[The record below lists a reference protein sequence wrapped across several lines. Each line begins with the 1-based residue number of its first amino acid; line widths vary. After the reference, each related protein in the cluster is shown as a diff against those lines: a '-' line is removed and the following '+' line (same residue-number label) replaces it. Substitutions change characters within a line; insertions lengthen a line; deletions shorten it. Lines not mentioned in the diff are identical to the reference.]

1 MKLASAFNHSPNLVT
16 LTRLADDSYVDVNDS
31 FERLLGYPRAAVI
44 GKSPV
49 ALGLWEPDRRE
60 RFLAALRKTHSV
72 ANEPASYRRRD
83 GGEYHGVLN
92 AEVVSFE
99 GEDYVLSTVQDT
111 ALHAGGDAANRRAM
125 EAALQLS
132 EQKYRTLVDHSQDGV
147 FITQE
152 DKYTYVNQAY
162 ADMLGYA
169 PHEMM
174 GSPYAN
180 FIAPEDRKFL
190 AELWEKRR
198 AGQWE
203 QNTYEVHL
211 LKKDGKARVLASVR
225 SGPITLDGRLSS
237 TGTIRDITEERR
249 TQQALLAAER
259 KYRAIFENAVTGMYQ
274 STPTGQYLKANQAL
288 AAIFGFDSPEML
300 ISNLKNISELYKDPE
315 ERRTINTELERSGRV
330 TGREVEMRRRD
341 GESIW
346 ISLSARVVR
355 DDDGAVSH
363 YEGSLHD
370 ITARKR
376 VEAALQGSEQRY
388 RMLVDHSQVGVF
400 INEDGRYSYVNHAF
414 ASMLGYSEA
423 ELTGMSYR
431 DIFPPDELQAAD
443 DRFQRRQRGE
453 PVANDYESMLLHK
466 DRTTRVNVTHSIGTI
481 DMGDHR
487 FMIGTVRDVTD
498 QKRFEEQLR
507 HNATHDPLTGL
518 PNRTLFIERLAK
530 TMEGSRTQ
538 GAPGYAVLFIDLDSF
553 KVVNDSLG
561 HAAGDALLVQ
571 VAQRLLRCL
580 GPSDILA
587 RHGGDEF
594 TILVGQA
601 RELDDAVE
609 VASRVLSELLR
620 PMKLGDNEIYTNAS
634 IGIAPGNPD
643 YATTDELLRD
653 ADTALYRA
661 KAAGKAGYVVFDHE
675 MYARA
680 RARLRVETELRQA
693 LDNRE
698 LRVHYQPIVNLD
710 GGRLLGFE
718 ALLRWQHP
726 VRGLLSPEEFL
737 LVAEETGLILPMGW
751 WLLREACQQVRAWRD
766 RHPQARGLTM
776 AVNLAHKQF
785 MYAGLA
791 QQVSEALQEAGL
803 GPDGLHLEITETVF
817 LENPKA
823 AESTLRKLRTLGIAL
838 HLDDF
843 GTGYSSLSYLAA
855 LPLETLKI
863 DRSFVMDMQSNAK
876 HAAIVRTIIE
886 LARDLGMQTVAEGVE
901 SVQQLEMLEHMGC
914 RTGQGNLFAP
924 ALAVERADRL
934 FERTLLELQ
943 PGEVMH
949 GDTLPRPVM
958 AATLLRRTRDFFR
971 RV

>member
-1 MKLASAFNHSPNLVT
+1 VKLASAFNQSPSLVT

-31 FERLLGYPRAAVI
+31 FERVLGYSRITVI

-49 ALGLWEPDRRE
+49 ALGLWDKTRRE
-60 RFLAALRKTHSV
+60 RFLAALRKSHSIT
-72 ANEPASYRRRD
+72 NEPASYRCSD

-99 GEDYVLSTVQDT
+99 GEDYVLSIVQDT
-111 ALHAGGDAANRRAM
+111 AEHGDESADLRRNM

-147 FITQE
+147 FITQ
-152 DKYTYVNQAY
+152 DSNYTYVNQAY
-162 ADMLGYA
+162 ADMLGYV
-169 PHEMM
+169 PQEMI
-174 GSPYAN
+174 GSPYMN
-180 FIAPEDRKFL
+180 FIAPEDREFL
-190 AELWEKRR
+190 DRLWTRRR

-203 QNTYEVHL
+203 QSAYEVRL
-211 LKKDGKARVLASVR
+211 LKKDGETRVLASVR

-259 KYRAIFENAVTGMYQ
+259 KYRAIFEMAVTGMYQ

-288 AAIFGFDSPEML
+288 AAIFGFESPEAL
-300 ISNLKNISELYKDPE
+300 TSSLKSISELYKDPA
-315 ERRTINTELERSGRV
+315 ERRTINTDLERDGRV

-341 GESIW
+341 GQSIW

-355 DDDGAVSH
+355 DDDGKVAY

-400 INEDGRYSYVNHAF
+400 INEDGRYTYVNPAF
-414 ASMLGYSEA
+414 AAMLGYTEA

-431 DIFPPDELQAAD
+431 DIFPSDELAAAD

-453 PVANDYESMLLHK
+453 AVSNDYESTLLQK
-466 DRTTRVNVTHSIGTI
+466 DRKTRVNVTHSIGTI
-481 DMGDHR
+481 DMDDHR

-498 QKRFEEQLR
+498 QKRNEELLK

-518 PNRTLFIERLAK
+518 PNRTLFIERLA
-530 TMEGSRTQ
+530 TAMESSRAV

-561 HAAGDALLVQ
+561 HAAGDSLLVQ
-571 VAQRLLRCL
+571 VAQRLVRCL

-594 TILVGQA
+594 TIMVGQTH
-601 RELDDAVE
+601 ELDDAVE
-609 VASRVLSELLR
+609 VAERVLGELLK
-620 PMKLGDNEIYTNAS
+620 PIKLGDNEIYTNAS
-634 IGIAPGNPD
+634 IGIAPGHVD
-643 YATTDELLRD
+643 YGSTEELLRD
-653 ADTALYRA
+653 ADTAMYRA
-661 KAAGKAGYVVFDHE
+661 KAAGKAGYVVFDHD

-698 LRVHYQPIVNLD
+698 LRVHYQPIVALD
-710 GGRLLGFE
+710 SGRLLGFE
-718 ALLRWQHP
+718 ALLRWEHP
-726 VRGLLSPEEFL
+726 VRGLLSPDEFL

-751 WLLREACQQVRAWRD
+751 WLLKEACRQIRAWRD
-766 RHPQARGLTM
+766 RHPQARALSV

-823 AESTLRKLRTLGIAL
+823 AESTLRKLRALGIAL

-863 DRSFVMDMQSNAK
+863 DRSFVMDMESNPK
-876 HAAIVRTIIE
+876 DAAIVRTIIE
-886 LARDLGMQTVAEGVE
+886 LAKDLGMRTVAEGVE
-901 SVQQLEMLEHMGC
+901 TVQQLHMLQNLGC

-924 ALAVERADRL
+924 ALDAKRADRL
-934 FERTLLELQ
+934 FDRTLLALN
-943 PGEVMH
+943 PGESVH
-949 GDTLPRPVM
+949 AGTFPRPV
-958 AATLLRRTRDFFR
+958 AAASLLRRTRDFFR